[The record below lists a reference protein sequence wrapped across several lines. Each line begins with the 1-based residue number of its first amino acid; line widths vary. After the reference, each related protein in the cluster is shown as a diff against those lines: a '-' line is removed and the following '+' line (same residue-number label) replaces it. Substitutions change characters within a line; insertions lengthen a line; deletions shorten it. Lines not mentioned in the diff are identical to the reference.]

1 MDEMKQP
8 ESGGVKAKKS
18 FGQKL
23 IDTFVPQK
31 QDTPRQLVSKILAI
45 VSVILVLLIV
55 AIAVLLV
62 RKYTLPQQKLDS
74 LNDMY
79 LGASSEQ
86 LPQDGTVSG
95 EVDDVWNP
103 QPFEPDPETGLD
115 PDFSELYKRN
125 SDVVGYIEIKDTL
138 LKMPVVQGDDN
149 AYYLNKDFDREYD
162 PFGNPYVDYRATI
175 SQDYQS
181 DNITIYGHAS
191 KSGNFFAPVKQ
202 YKDATLQFYKDHPT
216 ITFNTVYGKG
226 EYKIIAVMLV
236 NTDLESAELFN
247 FHDNVDMNE
256 EQFNAYIERVRAHS
270 YFENPDV
277 DVQYGD
283 HLLTLSTCDDEI
295 IDSLSTPYRVA
306 LVARQV
312 REGESLSV
320 DVEQVAANDDV
331 VMPAEWIKKFGVA
344 TPFDK

>member
-149 AYYLNKDFDREYD
+149 AYYLDRNFEKAYD
-162 PFGNPYVDYRATI
+162 PYGVPYVDYRATI
-175 SQDYQS
+175 SEEYQS
-181 DNITIYGHAS
+181 TNITIYAHSNS
-191 KSGNFFAPVKQ
+191 KEGTYFAPAKL
-202 YKDATLQFYKDHPT
+202 YKDATLEYYREHPV
-216 ITFNTVYGKG
+216 ITFDTIYGKG
-226 EYKIIAVMLV
+226 EYKVIAVMLV
-236 NTDLESAELFN
+236 NTDVESEELFN
-247 FHDNVDMNE
+247 
-256 EQFNAYIERVRAHS
+256 
-270 YFENPDV
+270 
-277 DVQYGD
+277 
-283 HLLTLSTCDDEI
+283 LSLI
-295 IDSLSTPYRVA
+295 HI
-306 LVARQV
+306 
-312 REGESLSV
+312 
-320 DVEQVAANDDV
+320 
-331 VMPAEWIKKFGVA
+331 
-344 TPFDK
+344 